1 MWIAIIVLIIVCLIL
16 AYRLKSQQTQLSECR
31 NSDKKKS
38 AFIKALAREIRTPL
52 HSVSGLA
59 EIISKDDLYLSKEEK
74 KNISSQ
80 IKYNANL
87 ISTLLDEVSIY
98 SEDGS
103 TGHQLVD
110 ERFSP
115 NRICQRC
122 IDANLQQVKQG
133 VRLLF
138 RHSMGD
144 EQFVSAD
151 RHIVELVLNKLV
163 HIACKFTQKGE
174 IAVGCSKDETRRAIT
189 FFVEDTGG
197 GIPVERRSALF
208 QWTETTDD
216 AKDEETEFELTIA
229 HKLAMKIDG
238 YLRWDNTYT
247 KGTRMEFT
255 LPVR

>member
-1 MWIAIIVLIIVCLIL
+1 MWIVIIVLIVVCLL
-16 AYRLKSQQTQLSECR
+16 LVLRLKTQQTEMSKYR
-31 NSDKKKS
+31 SSDKKKS

-103 TGHQLVD
+103 TGHQLKD

-122 IDANLQQVKQG
+122 IDANLSQVKEG
-133 VRLLF
+133 VRILF
-138 RHSMGD
+138 RHEIGD
-144 EQFVSAD
+144 EVFVSAD
-151 RHIVELVLNKLV
+151 QHIVELVLNKLV
-163 HIACKFTQKGE
+163 HCACKFTEKGE
-174 IAVGCSKDETRRAIT
+174 VILGCTRDETRRLIT
-189 FFVEDTGG
+189 FFVEDTGD

-208 QWTETTDD
+208 NWSENMEG
-216 AKDEETEFELTIA
+216 AMDEETEFDLTIA
-229 HKLAMKIDG
+229 QRLASKIDG
-238 YLRWDNTYT
+238 LLRWDYTYT

>member
-1 MWIAIIVLIIVCLIL
+1 MWIAIIVLVVICLL
-16 AYRLKSQQTQLSECR
+16 LVLRLKSQQIQLSEHR

-87 ISTLLDEVSIY
+87 ISTLLDEVSVY

-103 TGHQLVD
+103 TGHKLED

-115 NRICQRC
+115 NRVCQHC
-122 IDANLQQVKQG
+122 IDANLSQTKPG
-133 VRLLF
+133 VRISF
-138 RHSMGD
+138 RHNMGD
-144 EQFVSAD
+144 EVFVSAD

-163 HIACKFTQKGE
+163 YIACKFTMVGE
-174 IAVGCSKDETRRAIT
+174 IVVGCSSDETRRGIT
-189 FFVEDTGG
+189 FFVEDTGA

-208 QWTETTDD
+208 RWTETTDD
-216 AKDEETEFELTIA
+216 AKDEATEFELTIA
-229 HKLAMKIDG
+229 QKLAMKIDG

-247 KGTRMEFT
+247 KGTRMEFS

>member
-1 MWIAIIVLIIVCLIL
+1 MWIIIVVLIIICLIL
-16 AYRLKSQQTQLSECR
+16 VLRLMSQQIQLSGCR

-74 KNISSQ
+74 KNISAQ
-80 IKYNANL
+80 IKYNASL
-87 ISTLLDEVSIY
+87 ISTLLDEVTIY

-122 IDANLQQVKQG
+122 IDASLPQVKKG
-133 VRLLF
+133 VRMLF
-138 RHSMGD
+138 RHNMGD
-144 EQFVSAD
+144 EIFVSAD
-151 RHIVELVLNKLV
+151 QHIVELVLNKLV
-163 HIACKFTQKGE
+163 HCACKFTQKGE
-174 IAVGCSKDETRRAIT
+174 IIIGCSYDETRRQVT

-197 GIPVERRSALF
+197 GIPVERRQALF
-208 QWTETTDD
+208 NWSETMMD
-216 AKDEETEFELTIA
+216 AMDEETEFDLTIA
-229 HKLAMKIDG
+229 QRLAAKIDG